1 MRLDCYVCGSLASI
15 SASSY
20 TLAVILSLISDN
32 TMTIQRILQ
41 GSLLYS
47 NFALIAQGY
56 GNIRITRYCTTPQAT
71 SELRIVI
78 IIAEQINKEYPGLL
92 KTVTNSIAA
101 IPSHIRTTRIL
112 GTHISVG
119 QIESQQLI

>member
-56 GNIRITRYCTTPQAT
+56 GNICITRYCTTPQAT

-78 IIAEQINKEYPGLL
+78 IIAEQIDKEYPGLL

-112 GTHISVG
+112 GTHIPVG
-119 QIESQQLI
+119 HIESQQLI